1 MPISSCD
8 DDRLKFAQQMKDIVA
23 EGRKLVDSGNFA
35 DGLER
40 FLVAYDSIT
49 RGPNSTRILILHEIV
64 SLGRSYPP
72 ALAFLR
78 DRRDKAESLILKG
91 EFDSKRVAEWQYITT
106 SIGESE
112 RLLEVLHEL
121 EERGIA
127 DDSTRDGIVSA
138 CYHYYLRKK
147 DYDALSSHFDRFG
160 GRFLHSIL
168 MYEYE
173 KLFSV
178 GVSSI
183 AEWLVLDKI
192 SGYGT
197 DLFELALGLRKDFQA
212 DEIAKRVIANCK
224 NFDSAKML
232 IDAAVRADREDKIP
246 DLLEC
251 ARLQL
256 SGSDYEKLQQIAD

>member
-49 RGPNSTRILILHEIV
+49 GGPNSKRILILHEIV

-72 ALAFLR
+72 ALAVLK

-91 EFDSKRVAEWQYITT
+91 EFDSEIVGEWQYITT
-106 SIGESE
+106 SLGESE

-121 EERGIA
+121 EKRGIA

-138 CYHYYLRKK
+138 CYRYYLRKK
-147 DYDALSSHFDRFG
+147 DYGALSSHFDHFG

-168 MYEYE
+168 MYEFE

-178 GVSSI
+178 GVS
-183 AEWLVLDKI
+183 AEYFLLDKI
-192 SGYGT
+192 SSYGT

-212 DEIAKRVIANCK
+212 DEIGKRVIANCK

-232 IDAAVRADREDKIP
+232 IEAAVRADREDKIP

-256 SGSDYEKLQQIAD
+256 SGSDYDKLQQIAD